1 MASKI
6 CPISQSV
13 QANGNCSVNT
23 MAPIHLLYDL
33 TKDRGE
39 KDNLAAKHPKIVKE
53 LSQKVIA
60 WHKSMPTDN
69 GPQMVSAGKK

>member
-1 MASKI
+1 MKYDGSD
-6 CPISQSV
+6 PS
-13 QANGNCSVNT
+13 
-23 MAPIHLLYDL
+23 LYDL

-39 KDNLAAKHPKIVKE
+39 KINLAAKHPKIVKE

-60 WHKSMPTDN
+60 WHKSMPPDN